1 MQRWSLKG
9 LKPLM
14 GHVTRPIKSS
24 TYYQQPP
31 MELDDVRDALAAL
44 CLSVGEVEL
53 EGDAKVAADDDGRRH
68 GEVEG
73 EHGDDKREA
82 LVFHL
87 PPGEW
92 AGHTEGFWPVPPPA
106 QDGEQS
112 PDESV
117 QPRANTQHL
126 YLLPADFLLCSERK
140 GVFFCLSGPYIF
152 SLYQVKS
159 QPSTLLFGNVII
171 IMYI

>member
-1 MQRWSLKG
+1 MMNSRACRSHESDRSYLHFLLSNIINIIKRALNAA

-87 PPGEW
+87 PPGE
-92 AGHTEGFWPVPPPA
+92 
-106 QDGEQS
+106 
-112 PDESV
+112 
-117 QPRANTQHL
+117 
-126 YLLPADFLLCSERK
+126 
-140 GVFFCLSGPYIF
+140 
-152 SLYQVKS
+152 
-159 QPSTLLFGNVII
+159 
-171 IMYI
+171 